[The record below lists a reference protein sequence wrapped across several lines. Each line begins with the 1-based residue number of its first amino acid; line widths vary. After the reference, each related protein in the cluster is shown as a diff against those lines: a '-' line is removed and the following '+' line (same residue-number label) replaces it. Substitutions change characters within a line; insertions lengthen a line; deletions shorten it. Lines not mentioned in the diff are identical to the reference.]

1 MAVENVTEC
10 VPRVLPQRHALP
22 QKHALPHAGTL
33 LMAEEPV
40 LGGLASVVSKASAR
54 AGRLTHFGAL

>member
-1 MAVENVTEC
+1 MAVENVMEC
-10 VPRVLPQRHALP
+10 VPRVLPQ
-22 QKHALPHAGTL
+22 KHVLLRAGTL

>member
-10 VPRVLPQRHALP
+10 IPRVLPQRHARL
-22 QKHALPHAGTL
+22 QKHVLLRAGTL